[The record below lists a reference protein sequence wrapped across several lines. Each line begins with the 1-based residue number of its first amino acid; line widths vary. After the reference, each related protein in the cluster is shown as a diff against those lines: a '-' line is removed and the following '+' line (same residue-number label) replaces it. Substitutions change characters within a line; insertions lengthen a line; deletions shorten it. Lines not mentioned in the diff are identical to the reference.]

1 MSNLQCYKVTCVDSN
16 NVQYS
21 VGVCTINEDIA
32 KKHAVESLL
41 EGKHVKV
48 KALKCEKVDF
58 I

>member
-32 KKHAVESLL
+32 KKRAVESLL
-41 EGKHVKV
+41 EGKHVEVKV
-48 KALKCEKVDF
+48 LTCEKTDT